1 MAKNALPPG
10 PIGLPFIGYMPF
22 LKGEPSRVFVQLAK
36 KYGPVFGLQMGSQP
50 VVVLNDWPS
59 IKEALSHNS
68 ALHRP
73 KHNFFNTAF
82 PAGFAAIS
90 GDDWKVQKRF
100 TFHQLKNLGFGKTS
114 MEDHIIDEINHMCQV
129 LDAKE
134 GQELEFR
141 TIFPISVSNNVN
153 SLNFGRRFDY
163 TDSKKKAIDEFL
175 KMDPSINITGFIAFY
190 PILARFLLK
199 YLTFLLPSS
208 LQNTTNIVKGVTD
221 IIRTEYETHVKTFDE
236 NNNRDYLDAFIA
248 ELRVNKHDN
257 MLAGNAFDLFI
268 GGSATVLMTLE
279 WALLVLATNPQ
290 IQQHLHKEIDDVIGG
305 ERSPTFADKNQMP
318 FLQAFI
324 ASKDMV
330 ISGFKIPKDTQIL
343 VNFWAIDNDPN
354 LWDNPSE
361 FRPQR
366 FLSENLKTFKKPE
379 HLIPFSYASLMQRCC
394 ALGKRS
400 CPGEGL
406 GVVEV
411 FLYLSSLLQKY
422 DIKANH
428 KTDQNLE
435 YEFHLLITPKH
446 NTVFNITKRHK
457 TTFRRADE
465 SGKRG

>member
-59 IKEALSHNS
+59 IKAALSHNS

-82 PAGFAAIS
+82 PAG
-90 GDDWKVQKRF
+90 
-100 TFHQLKNLGFGKTS
+100 TS

-129 LDAKE
+129 LDAKD
-134 GQELEFR
+134 GQEIEFR

-221 IIRTEYETHVKTFDE
+221 II
-236 NNNRDYLDAFIA
+236 
-248 ELRVNKHDN
+248 
-257 MLAGNAFDLFI
+257 
-268 GGSATVLMTLE
+268 
-279 WALLVLATNPQ
+279 
-290 IQQHLHKEIDDVIGG
+290 
-305 ERSPTFADKNQMP
+305 
-318 FLQAFI
+318 
-324 ASKDMV
+324 
-330 ISGFKIPKDTQIL
+330 
-343 VNFWAIDNDPN
+343 
-354 LWDNPSE
+354 
-361 FRPQR
+361 
-366 FLSENLKTFKKPE
+366 
-379 HLIPFSYASLMQRCC
+379 
-394 ALGKRS
+394 
-400 CPGEGL
+400 
-406 GVVEV
+406 
-411 FLYLSSLLQKY
+411 
-422 DIKANH
+422 
-428 KTDQNLE
+428 
-435 YEFHLLITPKH
+435 
-446 NTVFNITKRHK
+446 
-457 TTFRRADE
+457 
-465 SGKRG
+465 